1 MEIFERETYRWLSW
15 SSTALLWIPFRNVF
29 PMGTCWLYFVVV
41 VRGRAAVAK
50 RKETG
55 NQKYIN
61 FGRKNFKMCTE
72 TFFLSS
78 RWFFSWS

>member
-1 MEIFERETYRWLSW
+1 
-15 SSTALLWIPFRNVF
+15 
-29 PMGTCWLYFVVV
+29 MGTCWLYFVVV

-72 TFFLSS
+72 TFFL
-78 RWFFSWS
+78 FFSVVFFLVVENHKFYSNCK